1 MARRFQ
7 ETVNIRQQDL
17 STGAAQG
24 ASSLLNRLQ
33 QFGRSTDK
41 LIGVVETQRGA
52 QEAQAVE
59 LQKVGGVTQA
69 PERREAGIVETVL
82 TGGVS
87 TAQYNKSLQTAY
99 LAGLGNDTKE
109 AINAIEAENPDNIAL
124 FNEKAAGYAS
134 GVLKGVDPTVRQ
146 QVSQFIDNTISNS
159 RLRVHRKTI
168 AKNKS
173 IAASESLAA
182 VNSFANE
189 SARLSRE
196 GNVIGSGESLI
207 QSFDII
213 DGMVEA
219 GDLLP
224 DRAATMKR
232 EIERE
237 STEQKIRG
245 EFDTV
250 VDTEGPAVALDQL
263 EEISNKIPKGW
274 TPDEWDTFIKSERAS
289 IGQELTKAAKAASE
303 VTIEQAREIS
313 NLKIQASTGT
323 GDAGK
328 IVQRTETLFNEGK
341 INPSERTS
349 ILTNIINQ
357 QKAAV
362 KKSKDFSLVADRL
375 AGKDGI
381 VIDTKTIDDFYQ
393 ETMVEP
399 LSQVPI
405 ELKRQ
410 SQALFV
416 DKMKRV
422 PTAMKNEITTQLRSG
437 NPDLIAEASRLI
449 DMIDDTPGLIDR
461 TFTAHDRAF
470 AEQVVSL
477 SANLEPV
484 EAVKLANDLT
494 DPTNQARIQ
503 AVKDVIKT
511 QKLADNY
518 PSIVQDAYN
527 PFGPFEGTQVG
538 EIALPLMTK
547 EYKDLFEAHYEA
559 GMSESAAKEKAIA
572 LLKRNWK
579 KSEVTGQVMKY
590 APDDYYSV
598 AGDVDYIKTQLVN
611 DVNKEFLFAESIK
624 ADQVFLQATETTAR
638 TASQGEPE
646 YRVMLLRDGS
656 ITPLYGFTWKPD
668 QQKQIKKI
676 EAENEAELNKRRV
689 QSGQTPNILR
699 GATLGL

>member
-7 ETVNIRQQDL
+7 EIVNIRQQDL

-33 QFGRSTDK
+33 EFGRSTDK
-41 LIGVVETQRGA
+41 LIGTVEIRRGGK
-52 QEAQAVE
+52 EAQAVE

-69 PERREAGIVETVL
+69 PEKREAGIIETLL

-109 AINAIEAENPDNIAL
+109 AINAIEAENPDNIAQ

-134 GVLKGVDPTVRQ
+134 GVLQGVDPTVRQ
-146 QVSQFIDNTISNS
+146 QVSQFMDNTISNS

-196 GNVIGSGESLI
+196 GNEIGSGESLI

-213 DGMVEA
+213 ESMVES

-245 EFDTV
+245 EFDATI
-250 VDTEGPAVALDQL
+250 DTDGAGAALEQL
-263 EEISNKIPKGW
+263 DEITNKIPKGW

-289 IGQELTKAAKAASE
+289 IGQELTKAAKAASQ

-349 ILTNIINQ
+349 ILTKIVNQ
-357 QKAAV
+357 QKDAV
-362 KKSKDFSLVADRL
+362 KKSNEFSLVADRL
-375 AGKDGI
+375 AGNDGI

-399 LSQVPI
+399 LSKVPA

-477 SANLEPV
+477 SANLDPA
-484 EAVKLANDLT
+484 EAVKLASDLT

-503 AVKDVIKT
+503 SVKDIIKNE
-511 QKLADNY
+511 KLADDY

-538 EIALPLMTK
+538 EISLPLMTR
-547 EYKDLFEAHYEA
+547 EYKDLFESHYEA
-559 GMSESAAKEKAIA
+559 GMTESAAKEKAIA

-598 AGDVDYIKTQLVN
+598 AGDVDYIKTQLVS
-611 DVNKEFLFAESIK
+611 DVNNEFIFAESITS
-624 ADQVFLQATETTAR
+624 DQVFLQATESTAR
-638 TASQGEPE
+638 SASQGEPE
-646 YRVMLLRDGS
+646 YRVILVRDGN
-656 ITPLYGFTWKPD
+656 IQPLYGFSWKPD
-668 QQKQIKKI
+668 QQKQIRKI
-676 EAENEAELNKRRV
+676 ENKNEAELKIRRSKSN
-689 QSGQTPNILR
+689 QPIALKGITR
-699 GATLGL
+699 GI